1 MEILVKAVDQASG
14 PLNEIGKSTEKLE
27 QKASGLNAAM
37 QGALG
42 ALSAYAGSRG
52 LMALVNASE
61 QANLQ
66 IAQARFF
73 LVGMGGDVNANLSE
87 MQKWAASV
95 QKAGI
100 AGDEY
105 ATIVGAKMANRLK
118 SLTKGQEYANIL
130 LRGERIGLLNAQ
142 EAANMMIRAT
152 EGNER
157 ALRFLV
163 EQMGIAAPE
172 FVSLQTLFE
181 ELRRRIEGAEEG
193 LSPFSIAMRQLR
205 ENISDFAE
213 NAGTPIA
220 QFFAFFL
227 GIVNTLIT
235 RFPVLGEI
243 IAGAFATIATALV
256 GLGIGLGLSSL
267 LSFLGIASAFGPWGL
282 LIGAAIGAVIYYL
295 SRLSTMSTST
305 KQNMLVIFAA
315 LAAGLIAVMAFI
327 GSAFFL
333 PFIALLGGLLI
344 ATSMSIEGYK
354 LSWQGFKDY
363 LKDTWVGIAII
374 AQETWNAIIGWLKA
388 KFDAFV
394 GWISGRVGD
403 VMSAVSRAI
412 QAVASL
418 PSAAISGA
426 VNAARSVG
434 ATISG
439 ARAAGGYVGAGS
451 SYIVGER
458 GPEIFTPRLAG
469 AIAPNGGGSGILVDM
484 RGSTFLDRQAAV
496 EIGDEIIRRLKE
508 LHRIGRL

>member
-1 MEILVKAVDQASG
+1 M
-14 PLNEIGKSTEKLE
+14 
-27 QKASGLNAAM
+27 
-37 QGALG
+37 
-42 ALSAYAGSRG
+42 
-52 LMALVNASE
+52 
-61 QANLQ
+61 
-66 IAQARFF
+66 
-73 LVGMGGDVNANLSE
+73 
-87 MQKWAASV
+87 
-95 QKAGI
+95 
-100 AGDEY
+100 
-105 ATIVGAKMANRLK
+105 
-118 SLTKGQEYANIL
+118 
-130 LRGERIGLLNAQ
+130 
-142 EAANMMIRAT
+142 
-152 EGNER
+152 
-157 ALRFLV
+157 
-163 EQMGIAAPE
+163 
-172 FVSLQTLFE
+172 
-181 ELRRRIEGAEEG
+181 
-193 LSPFSIAMRQLR
+193 
-205 ENISDFAE
+205 
-213 NAGTPIA
+213 
-220 QFFAFFL
+220 
-227 GIVNTLIT
+227 
-235 RFPVLGEI
+235 
-243 IAGAFATIATALV
+243 
-256 GLGIGLGLSSL
+256 